1 MSGEKRE
8 DGEFGLAVYVDAPVW
23 PFRGMMMC
31 HMFAERVEDLH
42 AMADR
47 IGVQRRWFQN
57 KPGFPHYDICK
68 AKRALAVSAGAVEVD
83 RRQFV
88 AIVERLRQSPNAPT
102 QPRRERK

>member
-1 MSGEKRE
+1 MS
-8 DGEFGLAVYVDAPVW
+8 APNASAIYVDASEW
-23 PFRGMMMC
+23 PYRGMMMC

-47 IGVQRRWFQN
+47 IGVQRRWFQD

-68 AKRALAVSAGAVEVD
+68 SKRALAVACGAVEVD

-88 AIVERLRQSPNAPT
+88 AIVDRLRKTPATEGRP
-102 QPRRERK
+102 